1 MSKTEPNIY
10 HNNIF
15 VDGTTDDDVYE
26 ECFDTENQYDYEEVS
41 AIAKTKQPDAKIPDN
56 IPKIQSIK
64 ENNSP
69 SKKKHAHLRFLFF
82 ISGFVIILVASNGVT
97 FIITKDILSE
107 NKSNMTPCT
116 GLKCLNGGSCV
127 VLNGTFHCLC
137 ESGFSG
143 SLCEVTPCTGRNC
156 LNGGSCEVLDEM
168 FHCSCKPGFSGH
180 LCEVTP
186 CTGFNCLNRGS
197 CEVLNGTF
205 HCACDSGFSG
215 RRCENEIGPCFS
227 NPCFNLG
234 SCRASCNTYTCY
246 CSNKTKGSRCQDVLH
261 QIITSPGYPSK
272 YDDNLRRQWNIDV
285 GLSNT
290 VRITFTQFELENTYD
305 FVKIYNGQSTTCG
318 SLANYTGTIYPL
330 ELTSTGRYM
339 TILFTTDGSGT
350 KSGFRA
356 VIYKITN

>member
-186 CTGFNCLNRGS
+186 CTGINCLNGGS
-197 CEVLNGTF
+197 
-205 HCACDSGFSG
+205 
-215 RRCENEIGPCFS
+215 
-227 NPCFNLG
+227 
-234 SCRASCNTYTCY
+234 Y
-246 CSNKTKGSRCQDVLH
+246 VLH

-305 FVKIYNGQSTTCG
+305 FVKIYNGQSTRCG
-318 SLANYTGTIYPL
+318 ILANYTGTIYPM

-339 TILFTTDGSGT
+339 TILFTTDGSTT

-356 VIYKITN
+356 VI

>member
-1 MSKTEPNIY
+1 MSNTEPNIY

-15 VDGTTDDDVYE
+15 VDGTTDNDVYI

-41 AIAKTKQPDAKIPDN
+41 AIAKTKQPDVKIPDN

-64 ENNSP
+64 EDNSR
-69 SKKKHAHLRFLFF
+69 SKKKHAHLRFMFL

-107 NKSNMTPCT
+107 DKSNMTPCT
-116 GLKCLNGGSCV
+116 GLKCLNGGSCE
-127 VLNGTFHCLC
+127 VLNGTFQCLC

-143 SLCEVTPCTGRNC
+143 SLCEVTPCFERNCLNGGSCEVLNGMFHCSCKSGFSGHLCEVTPCTGRNC
-156 LNGGSCEVLDEM
+156 LNGGSCEVLKGV
-168 FHCSCKPGFSGH
+168 FQCLCKPGFSGD
-180 LCEVTP
+180 LCE
-186 CTGFNCLNRGS
+186 
-197 CEVLNGTF
+197 
-205 HCACDSGFSG
+205 D
-215 RRCENEIGPCFS
+215 I
-227 NPCFNLG
+227 
-234 SCRASCNTYTCY
+234 
-246 CSNKTKGSRCQDVLH
+246 LH
-261 QIITSPGYPSK
+261 QIITSPGYPSSYK
-272 YDDNLRRQWNIDV
+272 HNTHEQWNIDV

-290 VRITFTQFELENTYD
+290 VRITFTQIELESNYD
-305 FVKIYNGQSTTCG
+305 FVKVYNGQSTTCC
-318 SLANYTGTIYPL
+318 SLANYTGTIYSK

>member
-1 MSKTEPNIY
+1 MSNTEPNIY

-15 VDGTTDDDVYE
+15 VDGTTDNDVYI

-41 AIAKTKQPDAKIPDN
+41 AIAKTKQPDVKIPDN

-64 ENNSP
+64 EDNSR
-69 SKKKHAHLRFLFF
+69 SKKKHAHLRFMFL

-107 NKSNMTPCT
+107 DKSNMTPCT
-116 GLKCLNGGSCV
+116 GLKCLNGGSCE
-127 VLNGTFHCLC
+127 VLNGTFQCLC

-156 LNGGSCEVLDEM
+156 LNGGSCEVLKGV
-168 FHCSCKPGFSGH
+168 FQCLCKPGFSGD
-180 LCEVTP
+180 LCE
-186 CTGFNCLNRGS
+186 
-197 CEVLNGTF
+197 
-205 HCACDSGFSG
+205 D
-215 RRCENEIGPCFS
+215 I
-227 NPCFNLG
+227 
-234 SCRASCNTYTCY
+234 
-246 CSNKTKGSRCQDVLH
+246 LH
-261 QIITSPGYPSK
+261 QIITSPGYPSSYK
-272 YDDNLRRQWNIDV
+272 HNTHEQWNIDV

-290 VRITFTQFELENTYD
+290 VRITFTQIELESNYD
-305 FVKIYNGQSTTCG
+305 FVKVYNGQSTTCC
-318 SLANYTGTIYPL
+318 SLANYTGTIYSK